1 MEVIILLV
9 CAVAAISCLCANLLI
24 AALLWR
30 HLYTAKTALQEP
42 VEETPEE
49 KEARR
54 VAAEAQRLYEQGFV
68 NLMEFDGRPQK
79 KEGEER

>member
-1 MEVIILLV
+1 MEIVVLLI
-9 CAVAAISCLCANLLI
+9 CAVVAMSGLCANLLI

-30 HLYTAKTALQEP
+30 HLYEAKKPQQIA
-42 VEETPEE
+42 EETPEE
-49 KEARR
+49 AEARR
-54 VAAEAQRLYEQGFV
+54 IAAKAQQLYEQGFV